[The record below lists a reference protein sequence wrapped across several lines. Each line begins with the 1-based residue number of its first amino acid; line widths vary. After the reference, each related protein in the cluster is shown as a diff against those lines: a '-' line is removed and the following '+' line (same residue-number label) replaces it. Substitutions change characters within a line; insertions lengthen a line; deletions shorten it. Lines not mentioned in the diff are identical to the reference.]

1 MKKKKIIIIISAVIV
16 LIGALLVKTL
26 WNAGEF
32 KRIEPFSLYSCVAV
46 KGFPGTE
53 DIDVDRGV
61 GVALGSF
68 TDRRAA
74 IAGEKHPYSGIL
86 AYNLTAPGA
95 KPVLLKTDFDG
106 HLVPHGINLY
116 HGPDGN
122 KLLFVIKMGEDS
134 HFFETTGECTV
145 EIFSYRDGRLYH
157 QKTIKSP
164 ELTTPNDLVGVGP
177 RQFYVTIDHG
187 WTSKWGKMLENYLQL
202 SVSHVLYYDGER
214 FKKVAGGIGYANGIA
229 LSPDGGTVYVGA
241 TVGRRIHVY
250 SRNVETGALTEKR
263 SIKLNTGV
271 DNLDVHPDGS
281 IWAGCHSQ
289 LLSFVAHS
297 KDPAKLSP
305 SEVVRVMPLKDGG
318 YDIAR
323 VYQNDGREL
332 SGSSGAVSWKD
343 RLLIGSIYEDHF
355 LDCSLLPGKSMND
368 ARR

>member
-1 MKKKKIIIIISAVIV
+1 MKKRKILITVSAIIV

-32 KRIEPFSLYSCVAV
+32 KRIEPFSLYSNVAV

-53 DIDVDRGV
+53 DFAVDRGV

-86 AYNLTAPGA
+86 AYDLMAPGS
-95 KPVLLKTDFDG
+95 KPILLKTDFDKP
-106 HLVPHGINLY
+106 LTPHGIDLY
-116 HGPDGN
+116 HGPDGS
-122 KLLFVIKMGEDS
+122 KLLFVVNMGKDS
-134 HFFETTGECTV
+134 HFFETTGVCNI
-145 EIFSYRDGRLYH
+145 EIFSYRDGMLYH
-157 QKTIKSP
+157 RETIKSP

-177 RQFYVTIDHG
+177 HQFYVTIDHG

-202 SVSHVLYYDGER
+202 PVSHVLYYDGKR
-214 FKKVAGGIGYANGIA
+214 FRKVAGGIGYANGIA

-241 TVGRRIHVY
+241 TVGRKIHVY
-250 SRNVETGALTEKR
+250 SRNVETGELTEKK

-318 YDIAR
+318 YDISRA
-323 VYQNDGREL
+323 YQNDGREL

-343 RLLIGSIYEDHF
+343 RLLIGSIYEDRF
-355 LDCSLLPGKSMND
+355 LDCTLLPGKSTDD

>member
-1 MKKKKIIIIISAVIV
+1 MKKIIIIIFAVIV

-32 KRIEPFSLYSCVAV
+32 KRIEPFSLYSCLAV
-46 KGFPGTE
+46 KGFPGAE
-53 DIDVDRGV
+53 DIDIDRSE
-61 GVALGSF
+61 GVAIGSF

-74 IAGEKHPYSGIL
+74 IAGKNNPYSGIL
-86 AYNLTAPGA
+86 AYDLKASGSQ
-95 KPVLLKTDFDG
+95 PVLLQTDFPG
-106 HLVPHGINLY
+106 HLVPHGIDLY
-116 HGPDGN
+116 HGSDGS
-122 KLLFVIKMGEDS
+122 KRLFVIKMGEDS
-134 HFFETTGECTV
+134 HFFESTGVCTV
-145 EIFSYRDGRLYH
+145 EIFSYQNGKLYH
-157 QKTIKSP
+157 QETISSP

-187 WTSKWGKMLENYLQL
+187 WTSKWGKILENYLQL
-202 SVSHVLYYDGER
+202 SVSHVLYYDGKQ

-250 SRNVETGALTEKR
+250 FRNEETGELTEKK

-297 KDPAKLSP
+297 KDAAKLSP

-318 YDIAR
+318 YDISR

-332 SGSSGAVSWKD
+332 SGSSGALSWQD
-343 RLLIGSIYEDHF
+343 RLLIGAIYEGHF
-355 LDCSLLPGKSMND
+355 LDCTLLPGKSMED

>member
-1 MKKKKIIIIISAVIV
+1 MKKKIILVIAVVVV
-16 LIGALLVKTL
+16 LIGALLIKTL

-46 KGFPGTE
+46 PGFPGAE
-53 DIDVDRGV
+53 DLDIDRGV
-61 GVALGSF
+61 GVAFGSF

-86 AYNLTAPGA
+86 SYDLATPGS
-95 KPVLLKTDFDG
+95 KPIPVKTDFAG
-106 HLVPHGINLY
+106 RLIPHGINLY
-116 HGPDGN
+116 HGSDGG
-122 KLLFVIKMGEDS
+122 KLLFVINMGEDS
-134 HFFETTGECTV
+134 HFFETTGVCTV
-145 EIFSYRDGRLYH
+145 EIFSYRDGRLH
-157 QKTIKSP
+157 HLETVKSP
-164 ELTTPNDLVGVGP
+164 ELTTPNDIAGVGP
-177 RQFYVTIDHG
+177 RKFYVTIDHG
-187 WTSKWGKMLENYLQL
+187 WTSKWGKILENYLQL
-202 SVSHVLYYDGER
+202 PVSHVLYYDGER

-250 SRNVETGALTEKR
+250 SRNIETGELTEKK
-263 SIKLNTGV
+263 SIRVDTGV
-271 DNLDVHPDGS
+271 DNLDVQPDGS

-318 YDIAR
+318 YEISR
-323 VYQNDGREL
+323 VYQNNGREL
-332 SGSSGAVSWKD
+332 SGSSVAASWRD

-355 LDCSLLPGKSMND
+355 LDCTLLPGKSTDD